1 MYSVVLVDDEQM
13 IRESIIELVD
23 WNKAG
28 FEMIGQASNGDE
40 ALEFIEKNTPD
51 ILITDIKM
59 PIMDGIQLA
68 KEVREKH
75 PSVKIIFLSGYD
87 EFEYAISGIKLNII
101 EYLLKPISRVELE
114 ETLKKVKKNL
124 DKEQREARDLKLAE
138 ANYQK
143 DIDVVRMS
151 YLLSLIM
158 ENYESNSMA
167 ETNHLLQL
175 YQLNLS
181 GSWKVLINVNI
192 DRSSIIEDESAI
204 NQFELMKYSLSN
216 VVRKIMNK
224 YVNGEVF
231 AFTSNVVI
239 ILADTKENIELY
251 RDIIVKEIEE
261 SVKKLLSFDVFIGV
275 SEEYQNLNQTNYAFQ
290 SSLSALNY
298 SMHLRKN
305 KSIYISDMEKR
316 SEMHFYFDD
325 KKESKLISALKMG
338 TKQEVDAH
346 INAILDVWMS
356 ENEGVFRGLILELYV
371 SLLKAY
377 RQTVEEYD
385 ESIIQHIHI
394 TSELYSYENRE
405 ESKRRVKLFAFE
417 MMNQIDNQR
426 KKKQDSIAEKSLQY
440 LKEHYTDPSI
450 SLKTVSKMVHLSPS
464 YFSTLF
470 KKEIGES
477 FTDALTRIRMEHA
490 KEQLLM
496 TDNKILGVAMQ
507 TGFTDQ
513 HYFSYSFK
521 KYYGIS
527 PNMMRK
533 EFQKEKIKRE

>member
-1 MYSVVLVDDEQM
+1 MYSVILVDDEQM

-158 ENYESNSMA
+158 ENYESTSMA

-231 AFTSNVVI
+231 ALISNVVI

-275 SEEYQNLNQTNYAFQ
+275 VS
-290 SSLSALNY
+290 
-298 SMHLRKN
+298 
-305 KSIYISDMEKR
+305 
-316 SEMHFYFDD
+316 
-325 KKESKLISALKMG
+325 
-338 TKQEVDAH
+338 
-346 INAILDVWMS
+346 
-356 ENEGVFRGLILELYV
+356 GVSGSVNNFV
-371 SLLKAY
+371 
-377 RQTVEEYD
+377 
-385 ESIIQHIHI
+385 
-394 TSELYSYENRE
+394 
-405 ESKRRVKLFAFE
+405 
-417 MMNQIDNQR
+417 
-426 KKKQDSIAEKSLQY
+426 
-440 LKEHYTDPSI
+440 
-450 SLKTVSKMVHLSPS
+450 
-464 YFSTLF
+464 
-470 KKEIGES
+470 
-477 FTDALTRIRMEHA
+477 
-490 KEQLLM
+490 
-496 TDNKILGVAMQ
+496 
-507 TGFTDQ
+507 
-513 HYFSYSFK
+513 
-521 KYYGIS
+521 
-527 PNMMRK
+527 
-533 EFQKEKIKRE
+533 

>member
-1 MYSVVLVDDEQM
+1 
-13 IRESIIELVD
+13 
-23 WNKAG
+23 
-28 FEMIGQASNGDE
+28 
-40 ALEFIEKNTPD
+40 
-51 ILITDIKM
+51 
-59 PIMDGIQLA
+59 
-68 KEVREKH
+68 
-75 PSVKIIFLSGYD
+75 
-87 EFEYAISGIKLNII
+87 
-101 EYLLKPISRVELE
+101 
-114 ETLKKVKKNL
+114 
-124 DKEQREARDLKLAE
+124 
-138 ANYQK
+138 
-143 DIDVVRMS
+143 
-151 YLLSLIM
+151 
-158 ENYESNSMA
+158 
-167 ETNHLLQL
+167 
-175 YQLNLS
+175 
-181 GSWKVLINVNI
+181 
-192 DRSSIIEDESAI
+192 
-204 NQFELMKYSLSN
+204 
-216 VVRKIMNK
+216 
-224 YVNGEVF
+224 
-231 AFTSNVVI
+231 
-239 ILADTKENIELY
+239 
-251 RDIIVKEIEE
+251 
-261 SVKKLLSFDVFIGV
+261 
-275 SEEYQNLNQTNYAFQ
+275 
-290 SSLSALNY
+290 
-298 SMHLRKN
+298 
-305 KSIYISDMEKR
+305 MEKR

>member
-1 MYSVVLVDDEQM
+1 MYSVILVDDEQM

-158 ENYESNSMA
+158 ENYESTSMA

-216 VVRKIMNK
+216 VVRRIMNK

-275 SEEYQNLNQTNYAFQ
+275 
-290 SSLSALNY
+290 
-298 SMHLRKN
+298 
-305 KSIYISDMEKR
+305 
-316 SEMHFYFDD
+316 
-325 KKESKLISALKMG
+325 
-338 TKQEVDAH
+338 
-346 INAILDVWMS
+346 
-356 ENEGVFRGLILELYV
+356 V
-371 SLLKAY
+371 SGS
-377 RQTVEEYD
+377 V
-385 ESIIQHIHI
+385 
-394 TSELYSYENRE
+394 NNF
-405 ESKRRVKLFAFE
+405 V
-417 MMNQIDNQR
+417 
-426 KKKQDSIAEKSLQY
+426 
-440 LKEHYTDPSI
+440 
-450 SLKTVSKMVHLSPS
+450 
-464 YFSTLF
+464 
-470 KKEIGES
+470 
-477 FTDALTRIRMEHA
+477 
-490 KEQLLM
+490 
-496 TDNKILGVAMQ
+496 
-507 TGFTDQ
+507 
-513 HYFSYSFK
+513 
-521 KYYGIS
+521 
-527 PNMMRK
+527 
-533 EFQKEKIKRE
+533 

>member
-158 ENYESNSMA
+158 ENYESTSMA